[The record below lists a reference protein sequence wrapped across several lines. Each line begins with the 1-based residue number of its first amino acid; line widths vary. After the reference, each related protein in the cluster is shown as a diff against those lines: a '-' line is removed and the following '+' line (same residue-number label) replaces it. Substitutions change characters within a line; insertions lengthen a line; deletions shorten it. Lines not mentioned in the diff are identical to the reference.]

1 MTTTNATNF
10 RQNIFAYLDQ
20 AIRHNEVINVS
31 TKNGNAV
38 VMSDDDYRGLMETLY
53 LYSIPG
59 MVESI
64 LDAENEPKED
74 RVKMSEVNWD
84 AL

>member
-1 MTTTNATNF
+1 MTNTNATNF

-38 VMSDDDYRGLMETLY
+38 VMSDEDYRGLMETLY

-74 RVKMSEVNWD
+74 RIKMSEVNWD